1 MDFFK
6 DRVFVYT
13 PKGDVI
19 DLPEDSCPIDL
30 AYTIHSN
37 IGDHVSSAK
46 VNGKLVSIDTKL
58 KNGDIVEIE
67 TKENAGPKRKWLGYA
82 KTTMA
87 KRHIRNYLDKNSAI
101 GAIAQKLFGKK

>member
-6 DRVFVYT
+6 NRVFVYT

-19 DLPEDSCPIDL
+19 DLPEDSSPIDF
-30 AYTIHSN
+30 AYAIHSN
-37 IGDHVSSAK
+37 IGNHLSGAK
-46 VNGKLVSIDTKL
+46 VNGKLVSIETKL

-67 TKENAGPKRKWLGYA
+67 TKESAGPKRKWLDST

-87 KRHIRNYLDKNSAI
+87 KRHIRIYLDKTSSI
-101 GAIAQKLFGKK
+101 GSLAQKFFGKN